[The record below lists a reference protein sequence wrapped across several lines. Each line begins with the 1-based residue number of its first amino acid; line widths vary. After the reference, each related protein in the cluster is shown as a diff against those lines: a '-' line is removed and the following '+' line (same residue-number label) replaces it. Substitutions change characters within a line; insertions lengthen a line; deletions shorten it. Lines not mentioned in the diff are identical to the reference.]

1 MKNTWLGW
9 EVFRFIKDENSGNY
23 LITSWTHDQKVLCSN
38 SDGTVYTVNM
48 KDLIEEG
55 RLKSQEWKI
64 INHPISHGVRI
75 QSVEHGRSLV
85 FSGQDLYTMNKDKD
99 TAWHLQPAHRNQFFL
114 TSATTDDT
122 RLSCT
127 KEHKLVSHK
136 NRKSWEKWI
145 VKPTNSTAG
154 NFTIRSVEHEK
165 YLSTSEDGKLVV
177 SESHHWSIGSSSYC
191 GGVFIQS
198 AEHGHRLSLN
208 NNNYPCTVKANGG
221 WKTWIL
227 EPMECQ
233 TQSVVSKLGY
243 MWVLELQPS
252 DYQLQCLLLPR
263 V

>member
-1 MKNTWLGW
+1 M
-9 EVFRFIKDENSGNY
+9 D
-23 LITSWTHDQKVLCSN
+23 
-38 SDGTVYTVNM
+38 
-48 KDLIEEG
+48 
-55 RLKSQEWKI
+55 
-64 INHPISHGVRI
+64 
-75 QSVEHGRSLV
+75 
-85 FSGQDLYTMNKDKD
+85 KDKD

-145 VKPTNSTAG
+145 VEPINSTAG

-165 YLSTSEDGKLVV
+165 CLSTSEDGKLVI
-177 SESHHWSIGSSSYC
+177 SESPHHWSISSSSYC

-208 NNNYPCTVKANGG
+208 NNNYPCTVKADGG

-227 EPMECQ
+227 EPIMPNTISGKQ
-233 TQSVVSKLGY
+233 IWSYVGIGATTIGLSVAMPFAAMVGIWS
-243 MWVLELQPS
+243 
-252 DYQLQCLLLPR
+252 
-263 V
+263 